1 MTQEQ
6 SAERGD
12 SPAEDSEDR
21 QIRTDDYGDGDAAV
35 GRGTSP
41 SIAPQRGASRSAGG
55 ALEEGLADAERT
67 YNGTGGESDDGGS
80 GSGDNTDSA
89 EGADGGSGEGGDAD
103 DRSAD
108 GTTGHD
114 SHDSTGGTRPPKRR
128 EVITARAAATFEPV
142 GRSVATARAFVR
154 DTLQGWGLGE
164 IVDDAVVLTSELV
177 TNAVV
182 HAGTAAEVLCL
193 RDGEGVRVEVVDRY
207 PERELPL
214 QDPGQVLGSPDRE
227 GGRGLLL
234 CAALASR
241 WGVDYTA
248 ADKRVWFRLDLPERP
263 VGTSAAG
270 PALPDSALPVAD
282 HRVHVAV
289 IQIDRSGA
297 VAAWNEDAEQL
308 FGYPAEQVVG
318 KPLNDLAAW
327 PHTPGTSTGIAEA
340 LQLSRWEGSYGVRG
354 ADGRTIPVYASHL
367 RVRDSD
373 GEPSTVCLLVRD
385 HERAVLQSTL
395 RSPVGDS
402 GGRRQESSESATA
415 DPFEVFIGSP
425 APDDLDSLLQR
436 TVERARDMLDGD
448 AAYLL
453 LATDDE
459 TELEVRAST
468 GLPSAR
474 QRFARVPVEAGSG
487 RYGSARMPS
496 VHEDLTAVPG
506 AVPLLDG
513 TGMRSV
519 VTVPLK
525 VEGRLTGSLGV
536 ATEAPGRYTNEEA
549 LRLQFA
555 ADRIALAVERARLT
569 ELERLRRGSLSFLVE
584 ASDLL
589 AGTLDRDQTLA
600 LMAQMTVPTLAT
612 WCAVYTVSE
621 PGSDPK
627 LSYVL
632 HEDED
637 RIDTLKALLSKV
649 DAPEP
654 VPTPGARVWTA
665 PADAAHGAA
674 LHTSLRGAVLGEDQS
689 FTPGAT
695 RATAAAVGGETVVLP
710 LVARNRV
717 IGMLTLGKPADE
729 RFRQEILEL
738 AEDVSRRA
746 ALALDNARL
755 YSERTAISQSLQRSL
770 LPPELPEVTGG
781 VEAEVIY
788 RAAGEGN
795 EVGGDFYDLF
805 EIRDGT
811 YGFAIGDVCGT
822 GPEAASVTGLA
833 RHALRLL
840 AREGLGGPA
849 VLERLNTAIL
859 DEGSRSRFLTLLYG
873 EMRPQDDGSA
883 ELKIVCAGHPL
894 PLRLRQ
900 DGSVESAA
908 DPQPLLGVIDDLE
921 LYEQTITLDPGDI
934 LLCVT
939 DGVTERR
946 EGTRMLGDEGLIN
959 VLTTCTG
966 LTAGAVAARIM
977 RAVER
982 FANTA
987 PSDDMAILSM
997 RVPEQ

>member
-1 MTQEQ
+1 M
-6 SAERGD
+6 
-12 SPAEDSEDR
+12 
-21 QIRTDDYGDGDAAV
+21 
-35 GRGTSP
+35 
-41 SIAPQRGASRSAGG
+41 
-55 ALEEGLADAERT
+55 
-67 YNGTGGESDDGGS
+67 
-80 GSGDNTDSA
+80 
-89 EGADGGSGEGGDAD
+89 
-103 DRSAD
+103 
-108 GTTGHD
+108 TTGLIPGGPSPD
-114 SHDSTGGTRPPKRR
+114 RPTGTQVPHQRRDPVGHEALHVDNRTRSS
-128 EVITARAAATFEPV
+128 VITARAAASFDPV
-142 GRSVATARAFVR
+142 GRSVASARSFVR
-154 DTLQGWGLGE
+154 DTLQGWGFAD

-182 HAGTAAEVLCL
+182 HAGTSADVLCL
-193 RDGEGVRVEVVDRY
+193 RSDDGVRIEVADRY
-207 PERELPL
+207 PEREIPL
-214 QDPGQVLGSPDRE
+214 QGSPVNMGSPDRE
-227 GGRGLLL
+227 GGRGLQL
-234 CAALASR
+234 CAALAGR
-241 WGVDYTA
+241 WGVEYTPTH
-248 ADKRVWFRLDLPERP
+248 KQVWFQLDLPERP
-263 VGTSAAG
+263 VGTRAAG
-270 PALPDSALPVAD
+270 PSLPSDLLPLAD
-282 HRVHVAV
+282 GRVRVAV
-289 IQIDRSGA
+289 VQIDRKGA
-297 VAAWNEDAEQL
+297 VSSWNEDAEDL
-308 FGYPAEQVVG
+308 FGYAAEQVTG
-318 KPLNDLAAW
+318 KPLTDLAAW

-340 LQLSRWEGSYGVRG
+340 LQLSRWEGSYGIRG
-354 ADGRTIPVYASHL
+354 ANGRVTPVYASHL
-367 RVRDSD
+367 RVRDTG

-385 HERAVLQSTL
+385 HERAVLQTPLRVPASDTTTTGEAQST
-395 RSPVGDS
+395 
-402 GGRRQESSESATA
+402 

-425 APDDLDSLLQR
+425 APDDLDGLLQR

-448 AAYLL
+448 SAFLL

-474 QRFARVPVEAGSG
+474 QRFARVPVEAGPG

-496 VHEDLTAVPG
+496 VHEDLTMVPG
-506 AVPLLDG
+506 AVPLLSG

-536 ATEAPGRYTNEEA
+536 AAEAPNRYSNEEA

-555 ADRIALAVERARLT
+555 ADRIALAVESARLG

-612 WCAVYTVSE
+612 WCAVYTIADQASE
-621 PGSDPK
+621 PY

-632 HEDED
+632 HEDEEL
-637 RIDTLKALLSKV
+637 IDGIKSLLSKI
-649 DAPEP
+649 APPDP
-654 VPTPGARVWTA
+654 VPTPGARVWSA
-665 PADAAHGAA
+665 PAQSAHQAA
-674 LHTSLRGAVLGEDQS
+674 LRTSMRSLGLGEPIGRIS
-689 FTPGAT
+689 AGIGPTL
-695 RATAAAVGGETVVLP
+695 ATASAVGGETVVLP

-717 IGMLTLGKPADE
+717 IGMLTLGKPTDE
-729 RFRQEILEL
+729 HFRQEILEL
-738 AEDVSRRA
+738 AEDLSRRA

-770 LPPELPEVTGG
+770 LPPELPEIDG
-781 VEAEVIY
+781 VEVEVIY

-805 EIRDGT
+805 PISDGA

-822 GPEAASVTGLA
+822 GPNAAAVTGLA

-840 AREGLGGPA
+840 AREGLSGPA
-849 VLERLNTAIL
+849 VLERLNSAIL
-859 DEGSRSRFLTLLYG
+859 DEGARSRFLTLLYG
-873 EMRPQDDGSA
+873 ELRPQEDGSA
-883 ELKIVCAGHPL
+883 ELKVVCAGHPL

-900 DGSVESAA
+900 DGTVEPAA
-908 DPQPLLGVIDDLE
+908 EPQPLLGVMDDLE
-921 LYEQTITLDPGDI
+921 LYEQTVTLDPGDV

-946 EGTRMLGDEGLIN
+946 EGSRMLGDDGLTD

-982 FANTA
+982 FASDA
-987 PSDDMAILSM
+987 PSDDMAILAM
-997 RVPEQ
+997 RVPGIHKD

>member
-1 MTQEQ
+1 M
-6 SAERGD
+6 R
-12 SPAEDSEDR
+12 
-21 QIRTDDYGDGDAAV
+21 
-35 GRGTSP
+35 
-41 SIAPQRGASRSAGG
+41 
-55 ALEEGLADAERT
+55 
-67 YNGTGGESDDGGS
+67 
-80 GSGDNTDSA
+80 
-89 EGADGGSGEGGDAD
+89 
-103 DRSAD
+103 
-108 GTTGHD
+108 
-114 SHDSTGGTRPPKRR
+114 RP
-128 EVITARAAATFEPV
+128 VITARAAATFEPV

-154 DTLQGWGLGE
+154 DTLQGWGHSD

-182 HAGTAAEVLCL
+182 HAGTAADVLCL
-193 RDGEGVRVEVVDRY
+193 RTEGGVRISVADRY
-207 PERELPL
+207 PEREIPL
-214 QDPGQVLGSPDRE
+214 QNTGQAMVHPDRE

-234 CAALASR
+234 CGALAAR
-241 WGVDYTA
+241 WGVEYTT
-248 ADKRVWFRLDLPERP
+248 DRKRVWFHLDLPDRP
-263 VGTSAAG
+263 AGTRSAG
-270 PALPDSALPVAD
+270 PALPVDALPVTD
-282 HRVHVAV
+282 TRVRVAV
-289 IQIDRSGA
+289 IQIDRGGC
-297 VAAWNEDAEQL
+297 VTFWNEDAADL
-308 FGYPAEQVVG
+308 FRYDPEQVIG
-318 KPLNDLAAW
+318 KPLSDFAAW
-327 PHTPGTSTGIAEA
+327 PHTPGTGTGIAEA
-340 LQLSRWEGSYGVRG
+340 LQLSRWEGSYGIRD
-354 ADGRTIPVYASHL
+354 AEGRVVPVYASHL
-367 RVRDSD
+367 RVRDAG
-373 GEPSTVCLLVRD
+373 GEASTVCLLVRD
-385 HERAVLQSTL
+385 HERAILQSPQRPPATETAGA
-395 RSPVGDS
+395 PE
-402 GGRRQESSESATA
+402 GRPT

-425 APDDLDSLLQR
+425 APDDLDGLLQR

-487 RYGSARMPS
+487 RYGSARMPA

-506 AVPLLDG
+506 AVPLLAG

-536 ATEAPGRYTNEEA
+536 AAENPGRYTNEEA

-569 ELERLRRGSLSFLVE
+569 ELEKLRRGSLSFLVE

-612 WCAVYTVSE
+612 WCAVYTVADQASE
-621 PGSDPK
+621 PE

-637 RIDTLKALLSKV
+637 RIDGLKTLLKRV
-649 DAPEP
+649 DPPEP
-654 VPTPGARVWTA
+654 DPTPGARVWTA
-665 PADAAHGAA
+665 PADAAHDAA
-674 LHTSLRGAVLGEDQS
+674 LRTSLRSLGLEQS
-689 FTPGAT
+689 ARPSKGPGAT
-695 RATAAAVGGETVVLP
+695 LATAAAVGGETVVLP

-717 IGMLTLGKPADE
+717 IGMLTLGKPTE
-729 RFRQEILEL
+729 EHFRQEILEL
-738 AEDVSRRA
+738 AEDLSRRA

-770 LPPELPEVTGG
+770 LPPELPDIPG

-805 EIRDGT
+805 PIRDGA

-822 GPEAASVTGLA
+822 GPEAAAVTGLA

-840 AREGLGGPA
+840 AREGFGGPA
-849 VLERLNTAIL
+849 VLERLNAAIL
-859 DEGSRSRFLTLLYG
+859 DEGARSRFLTLLYG
-873 EMRPQDDGSA
+873 ELWPQEDGSA
-883 ELKIVCAGHPL
+883 LLKVVCAGHPL

-900 DGSVESAA
+900 NGSVEPAA
-908 DPQPLLGVIDDLE
+908 EPQPLLGVMDDLE
-921 LYEQTITLDPGDI
+921 LYEQTVTLDPGDV

-946 EGTRMLGDEGLIN
+946 EGTRMLGDDGLAD

-966 LTAGAVAARIM
+966 LTAGAVAARVL

-982 FANTA
+982 FAA
-987 PSDDMAILSM
+987 EPASDDMAILAL
-997 RVPEQ
+997 RVPEVPAA